1 MIIKSQQEIEKL
13 ATKKQNFQFS
23 FLWKNKKQY
32 DCFVSKKMY
41 KFEAN
46 KYWYNIEIKDNEEII
61 FSKWN
66 IKTKNEAKELL
77 YKKMYNLGFKG
88 GENIEIKEI
97 SLVVDDNIKKVEEE
111 ENQMYNTWAEEE
123 EAKKMYNIL
132 VKERDGL
139 KKTCDKIFSTI
150 EKKEKESS
158 FFWKFSREA
167 RRLNKEYD
175 QKILEYAITNLRAR
189 MHKEM
194 DETWLSPWDTSYYQK
209 IWRLKRKLEKKS
221 KWMKWRIF

>member
-46 KYWYNIEIKDNEEII
+46 KYWYNIEIKDNEKTI

-77 YKKMYNLGFKG
+77 YKKMYNLGFKRG
-88 GENIEIKEI
+88 KNLEIKEI
-97 SLVVDDNIKKVEEE
+97 SLVVDDNIKKVKKVKEE
-111 ENQMYNTWAEEE
+111 ENQIYN
-123 EAKKMYNIL
+123 ML
-132 VKERDGL
+132 VKKRDDL
-139 KKTCDKIFSTI
+139 KKTCEKIFSI
-150 EKKEKESS
+150 HEKKEKESS
-158 FFWKFSREA
+158 FFWRFSREA
-167 RRLNKEYD
+167 RRLKKECD
-175 QKILEYAITNLRAR
+175 KKVLEYAIAYLEVKLQ
-189 MHKEM
+189 KEM
-194 DETWLSPWDTSYYQK
+194 DDTWIHSLDSRYHP
-209 IWRLKRKLEKKS
+209 IIEKLEIKL